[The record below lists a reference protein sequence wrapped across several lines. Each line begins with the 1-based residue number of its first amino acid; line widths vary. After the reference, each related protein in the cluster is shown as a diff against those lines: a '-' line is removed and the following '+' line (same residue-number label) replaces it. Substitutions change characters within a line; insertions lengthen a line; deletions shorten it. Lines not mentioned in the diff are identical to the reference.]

1 MDLST
6 RLKGAISL
14 VFGRGENG
22 TVCSFCGQN
31 RHAVELIVAGPAT
44 AAICNRCIMLCSQ
57 VMMENSG
64 HPGFQRHA
72 EKDHEQTI
80 VIQLSHDELTLKCAE
95 RTALEHMLHVL
106 AESLPES
113 RLVGW
118 SYMHAEDR
126 FDLLT
131 IEIITT
137 CGLAPG
143 EISKLAVDNWR
154 RMRDGYLA
162 ALKLPANQAEPELIG
177 IAATAT
183 RTAAEFAKA
192 IGSFGPTA
200 S

>member
-1 MDLST
+1 MDLWT

-44 AAICNRCIMLCSQ
+44 AAICNRCIMVCSQ

-64 HPGFQRHA
+64 HPDFQRHA

-95 RTALEHMLHVL
+95 RTALEQMLHVL
-106 AESLPES
+106 AGSLPQS

-131 IEIITT
+131 IEVVTASGMAT
-137 CGLAPG
+137 A
-143 EISKLAVDNWR
+143 EISTLAVENWR

-162 ALKLPANQAEPELIG
+162 ALKLPANQAEPELIE
-177 IAATAT
+177 IASTAT
-183 RTAAEFAKA
+183 RAAAEFAKA
-192 IGSFGPTA
+192 IGSFEPTA
-200 S
+200 P